1 MTFPSP
7 RRPFWISSSAV
18 TFLQKNPI
26 MTVQVCFLLLVH
38 FVVSSQGTTL
48 DNPQEDT
55 IPSISKQSETLT
67 ESRFSMEEQELAKL
81 IHTALMTDLS
91 AMEVS
96 SQQTRDYVNTLRFIQ
111 FALSHSSSS
120 SLQEVYSQ
128 FAASAEYVQP
138 FVPRKSSFEQFMS
151 TMNTPPLSPQK
162 TPLSPQRPK
171 ATALTRSIPPSLS
184 SLLLPHFLT
193 SYSSLSEGDRIFQ
206 SQFRAIITS
215 IHCPFDLITLQRIIL
230 SNQLLSALSLTPLF
244 TISNSIAMWRSRLL
258 DAPTSISSSLFSLF
272 L

>member
-55 IPSISKQSETLT
+55 IPSISNQSETLT

-96 SQQTRDYVNTLRFIQ
+96 SQHTRD
-111 FALSHSSSS
+111 
-120 SLQEVYSQ
+120 
-128 FAASAEYVQP
+128 
-138 FVPRKSSFEQFMS
+138 
-151 TMNTPPLSPQK
+151 
-162 TPLSPQRPK
+162 
-171 ATALTRSIPPSLS
+171 
-184 SLLLPHFLT
+184 
-193 SYSSLSEGDRIFQ
+193 
-206 SQFRAIITS
+206 
-215 IHCPFDLITLQRIIL
+215 
-230 SNQLLSALSLTPLF
+230 
-244 TISNSIAMWRSRLL
+244 
-258 DAPTSISSSLFSLF
+258 
-272 L
+272 

>member
-1 MTFPSP
+1 
-7 RRPFWISSSAV
+7 
-18 TFLQKNPI
+18 

-184 SLLLPHFLT
+184 SLLLPHLLT
-193 SYSSLSEGDRIFQ
+193 S
-206 SQFRAIITS
+206 
-215 IHCPFDLITLQRIIL
+215 
-230 SNQLLSALSLTPLF
+230 
-244 TISNSIAMWRSRLL
+244 
-258 DAPTSISSSLFSLF
+258 
-272 L
+272 